1 MREQVQR
8 RWRRRG
14 AAVVVLGLVGAGVLG
29 AATADAQTA
38 PTVTVT
44 PDNGLADG
52 TDITVAGAGLTPGM
66 TVFVGIVNPDPSL
79 GEGLARVVLLPEGEP
94 EAVSGFVVGPDGTL
108 TVELEVAAGQ
118 IGTNPESTC
127 PPSAAQQARGF
138 TYCRIFISSAVDSTD
153 TAQVDVAFGAQEP
166 PPGSPDA
173 PTTTTTT
180 APPTTTTTA
189 PPPESLATTGDA
201 TPALAVVACALLG
214 FGIIAV
220 HLHDDHHTP
229 RHRRR

>member
-1 MREQVQR
+1 MREQVER

-14 AAVVVLGLVGAGVLG
+14 AAVAVIGLAAAGIVGA
-29 AATADAQTA
+29 TSADAQTT

-44 PDNGLADG
+44 PDNGLSDG
-52 TDITVAGAGLTPGM
+52 TDITVEGVGLTPGM

-79 GEGLARVVLLPEGEP
+79 GEGLARVVLLPVGEP
-94 EAVSGFVVGPDGTL
+94 EAVSGFVVAPDGTL
-108 TVELEVAAGQ
+108 TVELEIAGGQ
-118 IGTNPESTC
+118 VGTNPDSTC
-127 PPSAAQQARGF
+127 PPSPAQQARGF
-138 TYCRIFISSAVDSTD
+138 TYCRIFISSAVDATD
-153 TAQVDVAFGAQEP
+153 TAQVDVAFGTQEP

-173 PTTTTTT
+173 TTTTTV
-180 APPTTTTTA
+180 PPTTTTTA

-220 HLHDDHHTP
+220 HLHDDRHTP

>member
-1 MREQVQR
+1 MRELGQR

-14 AAVVVLGLVGAGVLG
+14 AVVAVLGLAGAGIVGA
-29 AATADAQTA
+29 ASADAQTT

-44 PDNGLADG
+44 PDNGLSDG
-52 TDITVAGAGLTPGM
+52 TDITVEGVGLTPGM

-79 GEGLARVVLLPEGEP
+79 GEGLARVTLLPVGEP
-94 EAVSGFVVGPDGTL
+94 EAVSGFVVDPDGTL
-108 TVELEVAAGQ
+108 TVELEVAGGQ
-118 IGTNPESTC
+118 IGTNPDSTC

-138 TYCRIFISSAVDSTD
+138 TYCRVFISSAVDATD

-173 PTTTTTT
+173 TTTTTTT
-180 APPTTTTTA
+180 APPTTTTTMA
-189 PPPESLATTGDA
+189 PPDSLATTGDA
-201 TPALAVVACALLG
+201 TPAFAVVACALLG

-220 HLHDDHHTP
+220 HLHDDRHTP